1 MDELRVSAPRA
12 AASQTRVEVDPAN
25 RGEIRVRHGA
35 PVGRV
40 CHIDIGSLGSPLSRS
55 KDLSCLVIRAD
66 TRQVDRVGCCP
77 NATIAKA
84 EPVKIIF
91 SSCPIHPGCTIE
103 VIFGEETE
111 GRIPFPDPALK
122 RDAERDFQELVP
134 IGVNHLGGQDSGHLG
149 IAARLNVTRRR
160 TSSGPEMADRS
171 IDGPA
176 PSTRSLPSRT
186 PRPGLKR
193 GVLTFLIIFVLA
205 VSGIATAG
213 VLAGA
218 KDDKDEQ
225 AESNEQDDGAHGGP
239 IERFHTAGSCDL
251 TAVSSL
257 PGNWTHGEYVSA
269 VAANGNAAQIREA
282 AHSDCGKPMMAVGH
296 GGGPPEHALEHM
308 AAGKAH
314 AAGKAEDEGSGTPG
328 ASRRVLPEESD
339 PPRSRFGVSSSA
351 KPSPTPRT
359 HADRLTNSRFADTV
373 GLLEVGKHQDVEQL
387 GAGSGTEASRR
398 AWSRCSRSS
407 GRIMCLPSPI
417 TPRGRGHGGSK
428 ASRLSFEREG
438 RQSGVPRL
446 SCKRF
451 LLRRAPQEQT
461 MVRGTVRFKNGYRA

>member
-1 MDELRVSAPRA
+1 VGKKRGHAHSLNKQGPLSVWMNSECRHHEQRLARL
-12 AASQTRVEVDPAN
+12 ASRSIQRIADRLGFVMAL
-25 RGEIRVRHGA
+25 

-55 KDLSCLVIRAD
+55 KDLSWLVIRAD

-103 VIFGEETE
+103 VIFGEEAE

-134 IGVNHLGGQDSGHLG
+134 IGVNHLGGQDSGYLG
-149 IAARLNVTRRR
+149 LAARLNVTQRRA
-160 TSSGPEMADRS
+160 SSGPEMAARS

-176 PSTRSLPSRT
+176 PSTRPWPSRR

-193 GVLTFLIIFVLA
+193 GVLTFVVISVLA

-218 KDDKDEQ
+218 KDDKVEGNEQ
-225 AESNEQDDGAHGGP
+225 DHRAEGNEQDDGVHGGP

-257 PGNWTHGEYVSA
+257 PGNWTHGDYVSA

-282 AHSDCGKPMMAVGH
+282 AHSDCGKPMVAVGH

-314 AAGKAEDEGSGTPG
+314 AGGKPDDEGSRA
-328 ASRRVLPEESD
+328 ASQG
-339 PPRSRFGVSSSA
+339 FQG
-351 KPSPTPRT
+351 
-359 HADRLTNSRFADTV
+359 
-373 GLLEVGKHQDVEQL
+373 
-387 GAGSGTEASRR
+387 
-398 AWSRCSRSS
+398 
-407 GRIMCLPSPI
+407 
-417 TPRGRGHGGSK
+417 
-428 ASRLSFEREG
+428 
-438 RQSGVPRL
+438 
-446 SCKRF
+446 
-451 LLRRAPQEQT
+451 
-461 MVRGTVRFKNGYRA
+461 

>member
-1 MDELRVSAPRA
+1 VHSLNKQGPLSEWMNSECRHHEQRLARL
-12 AASQTRVEVDPAN
+12 ASRSIQRIAERLGFVMAL
-25 RGEIRVRHGA
+25 

-103 VIFGEETE
+103 VIFGEEAE

-134 IGVNHLGGQDSGHLG
+134 IGVNHLGGRDSGYLG
-149 IAARLNVTRRR
+149 LAARLNVTQRR

-176 PSTRSLPSRT
+176 HSTRSLPSRT

-193 GVLTFLIIFVLA
+193 GVLTFLIMSVLA

-218 KDDKDEQ
+218 KDDK
-225 AESNEQDDGAHGGP
+225 AEGNEQDHKAEGNERDDGVDGRP
-239 IERFHTAGSCDL
+239 IERFHRAGSCDL

-257 PGNWTHGEYVSA
+257 PGNWTHGDYVSA

-314 AAGKAEDEGSGTPG
+314 AGGKAEDEGSGTPG

-339 PPRSRFGVSSSA
+339 PPRSRSAVSSSVT
-351 KPSPTPRT
+351 PSPTPRT
-359 HADRLTNSRFADTV
+359 HADRLTNSRFVMD
-373 GLLEVGKHQDVEQL
+373 
-387 GAGSGTEASRR
+387 R
-398 AWSRCSRSS
+398 
-407 GRIMCLPSPI
+407 
-417 TPRGRGHGGSK
+417 
-428 ASRLSFEREG
+428 
-438 RQSGVPRL
+438 
-446 SCKRF
+446 
-451 LLRRAPQEQT
+451 
-461 MVRGTVRFKNGYRA
+461 YRNDE